1 MERDSSRRI
10 SFEFRNSLSE
20 LDTLRRN
27 LEEFGKSL
35 GMSRKGIFQ
44 ISLAM
49 EEVFANIISYGY
61 TDNEEHWI
69 KITMWHQDGTLTL
82 RIEDD
87 GIPFNP
93 IEAETPDL
101 ECPIE
106 DREIGGL
113 GCYLIKCLMNDVA
126 YERSGNKNILTMR
139 KTIGEA

>member
-1 MERDSSRRI
+1 MEKDSDRKI

-35 GMSRKGIFQ
+35 GMTKKSISQ
-44 ISLAM
+44 INLAM
-49 EEVFANIISYGY
+49 EEVVANIIWHGY
-61 TDNEEHWI
+61 ADNEEHWI

-93 IEAETPDL
+93 VVAETPDL
-101 ECPIE
+101 ERPLE
-106 DREIGGL
+106 ERKIGGL
-113 GCYLIKCLMNDVA
+113 GCYLTRCLMNHIV
-126 YERSGNKNILTMR
+126 YERSGNKNILTMK

>member
-1 MERDSSRRI
+1 MERDSNRKI

-35 GMSRKGIFQ
+35 GMSKKSIFQ
-44 ISLAM
+44 INLAM
-49 EEVFANIISYGY
+49 EEVFANIISHGY
-61 TDNEEHWI
+61 TDDEEHWI

-93 IEAETPDL
+93 VEAEAPDL
-101 ECPIE
+101 ECPLE
-106 DREIGGL
+106 EREIGGL
-113 GCYLIKCLMNDVA
+113 GCHLMRCLMNDIV
-126 YERSGNKNILTMR
+126 YERSGNRNILTMK